1 MMQLLQLTRKILATS
16 IFLPGLLWA
25 DIGNIFEQTGTGNI
39 ERNGNPSAALVGS
52 NILLYDTLKTD
63 NGRIAVEF
71 RDDSNL
77 RLTEHSRVVI
87 DEVIY
92 DPNPSK
98 SKMVMKFAM
107 GTARFTSGKMGLMNK
122 ANIDIQTPTASIGI
136 RGTDFTTTIDELGRS
151 LIILLPDANGNAS
164 GEITVTNE
172 AGEITLN
179 QAYQATMVS
188 TISTP
193 PAAPVTITNITVG
206 MIDNMFIVNPPAEVQ
221 QAVEQQQTENDSNN
235 ILSADF
241 LEFNDLE
248 QDYLEENEL
257 EYTELDR
264 DLLDVDFLQDLLEI
278 IEEADLLDRKK
289 SSGGFDNVNI
299 TGTLPGF
306 DKDTQYQ
313 TIVEDTGQI
322 WFYRQVTGIISIR
335 LSDQANATINTITDE
350 KESLITVGDGESIN
364 IIIRQTE

>member
-1 MMQLLQLTRKILATS
+1 MTKTFYGSLLVTLPATS
-16 IFLPGLLWA
+16 PRAPPTSGRFGNFGTSGNFG
-25 DIGNIFEQTGTGNI
+25 IGNSGIGGSPNEGTFGI
-39 ERNGNPSAALVGS
+39 LGNPRFLCLGFSFNCFFVNEGRDGNFGNDIFGILGNFGISGNSGNSVG
-52 NILLYDTLKTD
+52 
-63 NGRIAVEF
+63 
-71 RDDSNL
+71 
-77 RLTEHSRVVI
+77 I
-87 DEVIY
+87 DE
-92 DPNPSK
+92 
-98 SKMVMKFAM
+98 
-107 GTARFTSGKMGLMNK
+107 
-122 ANIDIQTPTASIGI
+122 
-136 RGTDFTTTIDELGRS
+136 TI
-151 LIILLPDANGNAS
+151 
-164 GEITVTNE
+164 
-172 AGEITLN
+172 
-179 QAYQATMVS
+179 
-188 TISTP
+188 P

-289 SSGGFDNVNI
+289 SSGGFDSVNI
-299 TGTLPGF
+299 TGTVPGF

>member
-1 MMQLLQLTRKILATS
+1 MCIR
-16 IFLPGLLWA
+16 
-25 DIGNIFEQTGTGNI
+25 D
-39 ERNGNPSAALVGS
+39 R
-52 NILLYDTLKTD
+52 LYDTLKTD

-193 PAAPVTITNITVG
+193 PAAPVTI
-206 MIDNMFIVNPPAEVQ
+206 
-221 QAVEQQQTENDSNN
+221 
-235 ILSADF
+235 L
-241 LEFNDLE
+241 
-248 QDYLEENEL
+248 
-257 EYTELDR
+257 
-264 DLLDVDFLQDLLEI
+264 
-278 IEEADLLDRKK
+278 
-289 SSGGFDNVNI
+289 
-299 TGTLPGF
+299 
-306 DKDTQYQ
+306 
-313 TIVEDTGQI
+313 
-322 WFYRQVTGIISIR
+322 
-335 LSDQANATINTITDE
+335 
-350 KESLITVGDGESIN
+350 SLIHI
-364 IIIRQTE
+364 